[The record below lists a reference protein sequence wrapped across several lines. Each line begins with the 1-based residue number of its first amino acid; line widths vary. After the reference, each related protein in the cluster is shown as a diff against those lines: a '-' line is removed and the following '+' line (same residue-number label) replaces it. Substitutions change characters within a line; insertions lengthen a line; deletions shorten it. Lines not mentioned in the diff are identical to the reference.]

1 MSQGHLLEEELGE
14 IKLRNKLRQ
23 RQREADSPEFISPHS
38 TTDTMDT
45 DEAQEINKQ
54 IMEKIE
60 KEPEGTE
67 YLNIVGEGKYEN
79 VGEILDT
86 GAHFNCYRNAS

>member
-1 MSQGHLLEEELGE
+1 
-14 IKLRNKLRQ
+14 
-23 RQREADSPEFISPHS
+23 
-38 TTDTMDT
+38 MDT

-60 KEPEGTE
+60 KEPEGSE

-79 VGEILDT
+79 VKETLDT
-86 GAHFNCYRNAS
+86 GATFSTVT

>member
-1 MSQGHLLEEELGE
+1 MGLMSQGHLLEEETWRDQ
-14 IKLRNKLRQ
+14 IKEEAYKLRQ

-60 KEPEGTE
+60 KEPEGFRIFE
-67 YLNIVGEGKYEN
+67 YS
-79 VGEILDT
+79 
-86 GAHFNCYRNAS
+86 R